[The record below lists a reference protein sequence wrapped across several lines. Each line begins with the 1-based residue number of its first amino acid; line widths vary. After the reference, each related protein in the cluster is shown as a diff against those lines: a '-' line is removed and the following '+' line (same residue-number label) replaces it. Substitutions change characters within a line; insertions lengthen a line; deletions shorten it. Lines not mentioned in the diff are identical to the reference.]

1 LLDPDGLLKQ
11 KTRQAKDAM
20 GQRKRF
26 TSRRARTGAVE
37 GVRGE
42 SPQKRANLVMRAGIL
57 RFAGVPAQRSD
68 PIAAR

>member
-11 KTRQAKDAM
+11 KTRQAGDAM

-26 TSRRARTGAVE
+26 TSRRAWMGAAE
-37 GVRGE
+37 SVRGE
-42 SPQKRANLVMRAGIL
+42 SPQKRANLVMIAGIL
-57 RFAGVPAQRSD
+57 HLAGVPAQRSD

>member
-11 KTRQAKDAM
+11 KTRQAGDAM
-20 GQRKRF
+20 EQKKCF
-26 TSRRARTGAVE
+26 TSRRARTGAAE
-37 GVRGE
+37 SVRSE
-42 SPQKRANLVMRAGIL
+42 LPQKRANLVMRAGIL

>member
-11 KTRQAKDAM
+11 KTRQAGEAT
-20 GQRKRF
+20 GQRNRF
-26 TSRRARTGAVE
+26 TSRRARTGAAE
-37 GVRGE
+37 SVRGE

-68 PIAAR
+68 SIAAR